1 MADRG
6 VDGERLAF
14 DDDVWAEEVG
24 RFSAGGS
31 AQASASAARA
41 QIELRRA
48 PRCPLP
54 SFSMADQQLLDEVAR
69 RLSQALGGKGTVI
82 LFGSHARGEARPG
95 SDVDLLV
102 IEPELRGR
110 RAERMRL
117 RKTLRGLGVPID
129 LILVSEDHAERWREV
144 EGSLVREAIENG
156 RTLVPA

>member
-1 MADRG
+1 M
-6 VDGERLAF
+6 
-14 DDDVWAEEVG
+14 
-24 RFSAGGS
+24 
-31 AQASASAARA
+31 
-41 QIELRRA
+41 
-48 PRCPLP
+48 
-54 SFSMADQQLLDEVAR
+54 LDEVAR